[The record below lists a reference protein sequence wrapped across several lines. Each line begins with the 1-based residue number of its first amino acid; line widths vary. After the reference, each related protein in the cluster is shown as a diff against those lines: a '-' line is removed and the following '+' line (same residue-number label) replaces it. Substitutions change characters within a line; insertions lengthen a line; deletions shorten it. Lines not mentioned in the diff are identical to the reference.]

1 MAHRK
6 RITAPKSWPVPRKEY
21 KWVVK
26 PSPGPHSQ
34 ETSIPLAVVLRDI
47 LKVAHNMREVK
58 KILNEGQIYVDG
70 KVRKNYKF
78 PVGLFDV
85 ISIPSIDAHYRVV
98 YDKKGVLRLVETEK
112 PDVKLCKIINKTV
125 VKGGRIQ
132 LNLHDGANILGDNS
146 FSTKESILISLP
158 EKNILEKVEYK
169 EGNLALVTGG
179 THIGELA
186 RIKEIRIVRGPQPNR
201 VLLSKDGEDFETIED
216 YVFVVGEDEPLIE
229 VVAE

>member
-112 PDVKLCKIINKTV
+112 PDVKLCKIINKTA

>member
-6 RITAPKSWPVPRKEY
+6 RITAPRSWPVPRKEH

-58 KILNEGQIYVDG
+58 KILSEGQIYVDG
-70 KVRKNYKF
+70 RVRKNYKF

-85 ISIPSIDAHYRVV
+85 VSIPSIDAHYRVV
-98 YDKKGVLRLVETEK
+98 YDKRGVLRLVETNK
-112 PDVKLCKIINKTV
+112 PDVKLCKIMNKTV

-132 LNLHDGANILGDNS
+132 LNLHDGTNLLADNS

-158 EKNILEKVEYK
+158 EKNILKKVEYK
-169 EGNLALVTGG
+169 EGNLAFVTGG
-179 THIGELA
+179 AHIGELA

-201 VLLSKDGEDFETIED
+201 VLLSKDGEEFETIED

-229 VVAE
+229 VIAE